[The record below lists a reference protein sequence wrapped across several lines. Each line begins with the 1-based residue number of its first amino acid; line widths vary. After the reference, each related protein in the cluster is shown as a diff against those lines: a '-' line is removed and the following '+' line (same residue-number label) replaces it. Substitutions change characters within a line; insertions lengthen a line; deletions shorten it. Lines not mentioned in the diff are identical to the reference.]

1 MPSSE
6 LIDYIRSQTQEGASL
21 ATIRADLVA
30 AGWPSNDVDDGVHA
44 VASDLHPL
52 TPGASIHEDLAQVR
66 GVVAYLSARL
76 KTAEDTVARL
86 TAATTHNVLG
96 MQSSLPSSWIG
107 SERELGAPP
116 RAGSIRR
123 VFASLLALCLG
134 IGSVAYGIQLV
145 QREMVYRSDV
155 SIMLG
160 ACILFSGIA
169 AIFVARRGGGYL
181 SRSLSL
187 LTISLGLT
195 YVYFLWASFDTI
207 GILGALAAMA
217 VSLVYALWM
226 HRMSKRY
233 EE

>member
-30 AGWPSNDVDDGVHA
+30 AGWQLVDVDDGFHA

-76 KTAEDTVARL
+76 KSAEDTVALL
-86 TAATTHNVLG
+86 TAATSHNALG
-96 MQSSLPSSWIG
+96 VQSSLPSSWIG
-107 SERELGAPP
+107 PERELGAPP
-116 RAGSIRR
+116 RAGSIHRA
-123 VFASLLALCLG
+123 FASLLALCLG

-145 QREMVYRSDV
+145 QREIVYRSDF

-169 AIFVARRGGGYL
+169 AIFVARRGSGYL
-181 SRSLSL
+181 SRALSL

-195 YVYFLWASFDTI
+195 YVYYLWVSFDAI
-207 GILGALAAMA
+207 GIRGVTTVMAL
-217 VSLVYALWM
+217 SLAYAFWM
-226 HRMSKRY
+226 YRMSKQY

>member
-86 TAATTHNVLG
+86 TAATTHNALG

-107 SERELGAPP
+107 PERELGAPH
-116 RAGSIRR
+116 RGSILRA
-123 VFASLLALCLG
+123 FASLLALCLG
-134 IGSVAYGIQLV
+134 IGSVTYGVQLV
-145 QREMVYRSDV
+145 QREIVYRSDF
-155 SIMLG
+155 SIILG
-160 ACILFSGIA
+160 ACVLFSGIA
-169 AIFVARRGGGYL
+169 AVFVARRGSGYL
-181 SRSLSL
+181 SRALSL

-195 YVYFLWASFDTI
+195 YVYFLWASFTVV
-207 GILGALAAMA
+207 GIRGALAAMA
-217 VSLVYALWM
+217 LSLSYALWM